1 MLELEAWPNDRALE
15 RLLTGMEGVKRIT
28 RENGMLL
35 VHSDRD
41 CHTAVIT
48 ALLTNGYDMRRLRQ
62 RGGDLDEIYSKYFE
76 MAGEQYEGC
85 LLYTS
90 EAADEL
96 PCGEL
101 GGRRILKKKTQ
112 RRTGNIR
119 QA

>member
-1 MLELEAWPNDRALE
+1 
-15 RLLTGMEGVKRIT
+15 MEGVKRIT

-76 MAGEQYEGC
+76 MAGEQYEG
-85 LLYTS
+85 YT
-90 EAADEL
+90 DK
-96 PCGEL
+96 
-101 GGRRILKKKTQ
+101 RKTF
-112 RRTGNIR
+112 RDGIR
-119 QA
+119 SAVKAKIGKR